1 MRKIIRLTESDL
13 HNIIKETVKQCLQED
28 GATAGGTGS
37 AATNGSGFFN
47 GANNSNTSAAA
58 TFDVPFGV
66 QRKKG
71 YSPKG
76 SSHSETNEVDMSDTL
91 ARHNGKG
98 GSISIPKKR
107 A

>member
-1 MRKIIRLTESDL
+1 MKEIIRITESDL
-13 HNIIKETVKQCLQED
+13 HNIIEETVNHFLQECDAPGGAFNSGASGD
-28 GATAGGTGS
+28 GNLVNGTSDPAGG
-37 AATNGSGFFN
+37 AIFASGF
-47 GANNSNTSAAA
+47 
-58 TFDVPFGV
+58 V

-76 SSHSETNEVDMSDTL
+76 SSSGETNEVDMSDAT
-91 ARHNGKG
+91 ARHNGKD